1 MSIHAPRAPRALIAE
16 DEPILAA
23 ILAHAL
29 LRLWPELDIVAT
41 SPNGVDAVQQSMAL
55 RPDILFLDIKMP
67 GKTGLEAAEE
77 LAEQWP
83 ADTPFPHIVFVTAYD
98 EYALAAFEHAAA
110 DYVLKPVNDAR
121 LGKTVNRLRQRLRD
135 DADDAGRDAHD
146 QAGTRMACG
155 SGAPGNAGTPGTPRT
170 PGNTGTPASTGNAI
184 AGNGNVHHASEDSS
198 QDSNDSIVSNDDTSP
213 PQASASTLASATQ
226 ANATLAALATPNA
239 VQAANMPINDAT
251 AANSANA
258 ATAANS
264 AHAAQAANDVKLAHL
279 LAQLQSLVPPAPR
292 LQMIRAAVGNSVRM
306 IALADVVYFEALDK
320 YINVVCRD
328 SEALIRT
335 SLKELLP
342 QLDPEQFWQIHRG
355 TIVNASAIASA
366 VRDEA
371 GKLSLTLHQ
380 HGAQLRVSPL
390 YAHLFRQM

>member
-1 MSIHAPRAPRALIAE
+1 MTKQVPRALIAE

-23 ILAHAL
+23 ALAHAL
-29 LRLWPELDIVAT
+29 QRLWPELDIVAT
-41 SPNGVDAVQQSMAL
+41 CPNGVEAL
-55 RPDILFLDIKMP
+55 RQGLALQPDILFLDIKMP

-83 ADTPFPHIVFVTAYD
+83 AGTPFPHIVFVTAYD

-121 LGKTVNRLRQRLRD
+121 LGKTVERLQQRLRD
-135 DADDAGRDAHD
+135 SH
-146 QAGTRMACG
+146 
-155 SGAPGNAGTPGTPRT
+155 
-170 PGNTGTPASTGNAI
+170 
-184 AGNGNVHHASEDSS
+184 
-198 QDSNDSIVSNDDTSP
+198 
-213 PQASASTLASATQ
+213 
-226 ANATLAALATPNA
+226 AALAAP
-239 VQAANMPINDAT
+239 
-251 AANSANA
+251 SASIAA
-258 ATAANS
+258 ATPADS
-264 AHAAQAANDVKLAHL
+264 ARHAVAPSLASSDEKLAHL
-279 LAQLQSLVPPAPR
+279 LAQLQALTPPAPR

-320 YINVVCRD
+320 YINVVCQD

-342 QLDPEQFWQIHRG
+342 QLDPQQFWQIHRG
-355 TIVNASAIASA
+355 TIVNASAIATA

-371 GKLSLTLHQ
+371 GKLSLTLRQ
-380 HGAQLRVSPL
+380 HPAQLRVSPL

>member
-1 MSIHAPRAPRALIAE
+1 MTSPTPRALIAE

-23 ILAHAL
+23 ALAHAL
-29 LRLWPELDIVAT
+29 QRLWPELDIVAT
-41 SPNGVDAVQQSMAL
+41 CPNGVEAL
-55 RPDILFLDIKMP
+55 RQGLALQPDILFLDIKMP

-83 ADTPFPHIVFVTAYD
+83 DGIAFPHIVFVTAYD

-121 LGKTVNRLRQRLRD
+121 LAKTVERLQQRLRD
-135 DADDAGRDAHD
+135 
-146 QAGTRMACG
+146 
-155 SGAPGNAGTPGTPRT
+155 SGVGKGV
-170 PGNTGTPASTGNAI
+170 
-184 AGNGNVHHASEDSS
+184 GNGTA
-198 QDSNDSIVSNDDTSP
+198 
-213 PQASASTLASATQ
+213 AAT
-226 ANATLAALATPNA
+226 ATATATLTATSAPA
-239 VQAANMPINDAT
+239 TTAT
-251 AANSANA
+251 AAPA
-258 ATAANS
+258 AGTASDDNMAR
-264 AHAAQAANDVKLAHL
+264 L
-279 LAQLQSLVPPAPR
+279 LAQLQAMLPPAPR

-320 YINVVCRD
+320 YINVVCQD

-342 QLDPEQFWQIHRG
+342 QLDPQQFWQIHRG
-355 TIVNASAIASA
+355 TIVNASAIATA

-371 GKLSLTLHQ
+371 GKLSLTLRQ
-380 HGAQLRVSPL
+380 HPAQLRVSPL

>member
-1 MSIHAPRAPRALIAE
+1 MSHHTPRALIAE

-23 ILAHAL
+23 ALAHAL
-29 LRLWPELDIVAT
+29 QRLWPELDIVAT
-41 SPNGVDAVQQSMAL
+41 CANGVEAL
-55 RPDILFLDIKMP
+55 RQGLALQPDILFLDIKMP

-83 ADTPFPHIVFVTAYD
+83 DGIAFPHIVFVTAYD

-121 LGKTVNRLRQRLRD
+121 LGKTVERLQQRLRD
-135 DADDAGRDAHD
+135 SGTTTAPPTAG
-146 QAGTRMACG
+146 AGAATTTVPLA
-155 SGAPGNAGTPGTPRT
+155 TTET
-170 PGNTGTPASTGNAI
+170 
-184 AGNGNVHHASEDSS
+184 
-198 QDSNDSIVSNDDTSP
+198 
-213 PQASASTLASATQ
+213 ASASDDNLAR
-226 ANATLAALATPNA
+226 
-239 VQAANMPINDAT
+239 
-251 AANSANA
+251 
-258 ATAANS
+258 
-264 AHAAQAANDVKLAHL
+264 L
-279 LAQLQSLVPPAPR
+279 LSQLQAMLPPAPR

-342 QLDPEQFWQIHRG
+342 QLDPQQFWQIHRG
-355 TIVNASAIASA
+355 TIVNASAIATA
-366 VRDEA
+366 VRDDA
-371 GKLSLTLHQ
+371 GKLSLTLRQ
-380 HGAQLRVSPL
+380 HPAQLRVSPL

>member
-1 MSIHAPRAPRALIAE
+1 MTDTLPTAAPVRALIAE

-23 ILAHAL
+23 ALAHAL
-29 LRLWPELDIVAT
+29 RRLWPALDIVAT
-41 SPNGVDAVQQSMAL
+41 CANGVEALQQGLAL

-83 ADTPFPHIVFVTAYD
+83 DAQPFPQIVFVTAYD

-121 LGKTVNRLRQRLRD
+121 LGKTVERLQQRL
-135 DADDAGRDAHD
+135 
-146 QAGTRMACG
+146 QA
-155 SGAPGNAGTPGTPRT
+155 AP
-170 PGNTGTPASTGNAI
+170 
-184 AGNGNVHHASEDSS
+184 
-198 QDSNDSIVSNDDTSP
+198 
-213 PQASASTLASATQ
+213 ASASA
-226 ANATLAALATPNA
+226 P
-239 VQAANMPINDAT
+239 
-251 AANSANA
+251 
-258 ATAANS
+258 
-264 AHAAQAANDVKLAHL
+264 AQALPPIAAPIAKAGQVQSLAGRSVASDDNLVRL
-279 LAQLQSLVPPAPR
+279 LTQLQAMVPPAPR

-342 QLDPEQFWQIHRG
+342 QLDPQQFWQIHRG

-371 GKLSLTLHQ
+371 GKLTLTLRQ
-380 HGAQLRVSPL
+380 HPAQLRVSPL
-390 YAHLFRQM
+390 YAPLFRQM